1 MCNLEGL
8 KKAAETLA
16 KGNHARLRKQ
26 SSVAARYAAYAAGD
40 SEPAISARISS
51 GNANCRCRSRQWGA
65 PLCLSFLLSF
75 CLRFM
80 LLFCRYCSKAV
91 RTTAE
96 KRHVPTLANCTF
108 ARPRLAI
115 L

>member
-8 KKAAETLA
+8 KKAAETPA

-26 SSVAARYAAYAAGD
+26 SSVAAGYAAYAAGD

-51 GNANCRCRSRQWGA
+51 GNANCRCRSRQRVRLFVF
-65 PLCLSFLLSF
+65 PLFCRSSFVS
-75 CLRFM
+75 
-80 LLFCRYCSKAV
+80 LLFCRYCGKAV
-91 RTTAE
+91 TTTAE
-96 KRHVPTLANCTF
+96 KRHVPTLANCAF
-108 ARPRLAI
+108 AWPRLAI